1 MKKLILGLLMV
12 TMVGS
17 AFTAIPAAHANAPSK
32 SIVES
37 KQSTVTYDTTIDR
50 DDELGDFDPNEG
62 SAASNQVTDPR
73 EIEQLEAAH
82 ADDIAKLRGA
92 AAAYIASPSASA
104 SVAAA
109 PKLTRT
115 QKIEKVVKS
124 GMNYLGTPY
133 EFGSNRENSKTFDC
147 SDFVRWI
154 YRQAT
159 GITMPTDS
167 RKQAAY
173 VKKIGKTTTNWKNL
187 KRGDLM
193 FFMSYKGA
201 KPADY
206 KKLNK
211 QKQRVT
217 HVGLYL
223 GNGKVLHTYSK
234 KSGGVL
240 VQSFVGTPF
249 EYRFIFGG
257 SIL

>member
-17 AFTAIPAAHANAPSK
+17 AFTAIPAAHANASSK
-32 SIVES
+32 LIVAS
-37 KQSTVTYDTTIDR
+37 KLSTVSNDINIDS

-62 SAASNQVTDPR
+62 SAASNQVTDPS
-73 EIEQLEAAH
+73 EIEKLEAAH
-82 ADDIAKLRGA
+82 ADEIANLRGA
-92 AAAYIASPSASA
+92 ATAYIASPSASV
-104 SVAAA
+104 SAAA
-109 PKLTRT
+109 PRLTRT
-115 QKIEKVVKS
+115 QKIEKVVQS
-124 GMNYLGTPY
+124 GMRYLGTPY

-201 KPADY
+201 KKAGY
-206 KKLNK
+206 NKINK

-217 HVGLYL
+217 HVGVYL
-223 GNGKVLHTYSK
+223 GNGKVMHTYSQ

-240 VQSFVGTPF
+240 VQNFVGTHF